1 MKRQTSESFRLSAI
15 LSLSGGLQDT
25 YTYNV
30 RGNVFANAQTGN
42 VVLMSQNLMT
52 GDVRMG
58 VKYLIPIIAFAL
70 GIVLA
75 EQIEHKL
82 KKADKLHWRQ
92 VIILIEI
99 ILLGVVG
106 FLPTELNMLANIMVS
121 LSCAMQVQSF
131 RKVHGYGYASTMC
144 IGNLRSGT
152 ESLSQYIRTR
162 DKQDLHRAAHYYG
175 IILIF
180 AIGAGIGGLL
190 SETLGVYTIWASV
203 VLLLIDFMIMMKE
216 F

>member
-1 MKRQTSESFRLSAI
+1 MKRQISESFRLSAI
-15 LSLSGGLQDT
+15 LSLSGGLQDA

-42 VVLMSQNLMT
+42 VVLMSQNFMT
-52 GDVRMG
+52 GDFRTG
-58 VKYLIPIIAFAL
+58 AKYLMPIMAFAI

-75 EQIEHKL
+75 EQIEHRL
-82 KKADKLHWRQ
+82 KNDDRIHWRQ
-92 VIILIEI
+92 VVILIEVV
-99 ILLGVVG
+99 LLGVVG
-106 FLPTELNMLANIMVS
+106 FLPTGLNTLANIMVS
-121 LSCAMQVQSF
+121 LSCAMQVRSF

-162 DKQDLHRAAHYYG
+162 DKEDLKGAVHYYG
-175 IILIF
+175 IIFVF

-190 SETLGVYTIWASV
+190 SRSFGIYTIWASV
-203 VLLLIDFMIMMKE
+203 VLLLIDFIIMMRDS
-216 F
+216 

>member
-15 LSLSGGLQDT
+15 LSLSGGLQDA

-52 GDVRMG
+52 GDVRTG

-82 KKADKLHWRQ
+82 KKADNLHWRQ

-99 ILLGVVG
+99 ILLGIVG
-106 FLPTELNMLANIMVS
+106 FLPAELNIICLRISWCRCHALCRCSHFVRFMGMAMLARCV
-121 LSCAMQVQSF
+121 
-131 RKVHGYGYASTMC
+131 
-144 IGNLRSGT
+144 
-152 ESLSQYIRTR
+152 
-162 DKQDLHRAAHYYG
+162 
-175 IILIF
+175 
-180 AIGAGIGGLL
+180 
-190 SETLGVYTIWASV
+190 
-203 VLLLIDFMIMMKE
+203 
-216 F
+216 